1 MDDQDDDKKRV
12 LTPPSEWADG
22 MKPSEPPQLVDDFD
36 EDTDWLDEDDFA
48 SSDEDTADEDWEED
62 ANGEEE
68 AISDEDYDDYEDD
81 DSPSEADALLADH
94 REASRAPEKKRMPIV
109 PWSVAGVLLLA
120 LAGVTGK
127 WLDDRSTAEQAAQEL
142 QASLIAAQRN
152 TGVPEAEAQA
162 LKTENQAL
170 KAEVSVLEEQYAQA
184 MQELAE
190 AKEVAARSVASSSV
204 RSASSSANSPSNNRA
219 ASRSGATP
227 IQGSGIWFVNVESHT
242 ESALASQ
249 RMREINSRFA
259 SIKFETAS
267 ARVNGRI
274 YHRVRAAGFSSQ
286 ADATAAAELIA
297 DTLGTGPLWV
307 GKESNPQAS
316 VTPPPPKPAAPQSQV
331 AARQPTPKPIRLRD
345 MSRKENWFVFVET
358 FDQEPQ
364 ADAVA
369 SDLIDKGWD
378 AKVAV
383 ESRSGELFYRVQVVG
398 IDDERMGNAIVAEL
412 RNSGDFGNA
421 RLRKAI

>member
-1 MDDQDDDKKRV
+1 MDDQNDDKKRV

-48 SSDEDTADEDWEED
+48 SPDEDTADDDWDED

-81 DSPSEADALLADH
+81 DSASEADALLADH
-94 REASRAPEKKRMPIV
+94 REASHAPEKKRMPIV

-120 LAGVTGK
+120 LVGVTGK
-127 WLDDRSTAEQAAQEL
+127 WLDDRSTAEEAAKEL

-162 LKTENQAL
+162 LRDENQAL

-190 AKEVAARSVASSSV
+190 AKESAAQSVASSSV
-204 RSASSSANSPSNNRA
+204 RSPSIRGEA
-219 ASRSGATP
+219 RGSGTLP
-227 IQGSGIWFVNVESHT
+227 MQGSGIWFVNVESHT
-242 ESALASQ
+242 ESALANQ
-249 RMREINSRFA
+249 RMREINSRVTA
-259 SIKFETAS
+259 IKFETAS

-307 GKESNPQAS
+307 GKDSNPQAS
-316 VTPPPPKPAAPQSQV
+316 VTPPPPKAAAPQPQV
-331 AARQPTPKPIRLRD
+331 AARQPTPKPIRLKD

>member
-48 SSDEDTADEDWEED
+48 STDEDTADEDWEED

-127 WLDDRSTAEQAAQEL
+127 WLDDRSTAEEAAQEL

-152 TGVPEAEAQA
+152 SGIPEAEAQA
-162 LKTENQAL
+162 LRDENLAL

-184 MQELAE
+184 MIEVSSTKNQIDALALE
-190 AKEVAARSVASSSV
+190 AANDVV
-204 RSASSSANSPSNNRA
+204 RGKQSITPQKSYPVQ
-219 ASRSGATP
+219 SGGP
-227 IQGSGIWFVNVESHT
+227 WFVNVESHT
-242 ESALASQ
+242 DSGLANQ
-249 RMREINSRFA
+249 RMREIDSRFT
-259 SIKFETAS
+259 SIEFETIS

-286 ADATAAAELIA
+286 AEATEASNIIA
-297 DTLGTGPLWV
+297 SVLGSGPLWV
-307 GKESNPQAS
+307 GRDKSPQARAKPTTKNPVETQRV
-316 VTPPPPKPAAPQSQV
+316 VTSQPEPK
-331 AARQPTPKPIRLRD
+331 TIRLRN
-345 MSRKENWFVFVET
+345 MSRQENWFVFVET
-358 FDQEPQ
+358 FDEEPK